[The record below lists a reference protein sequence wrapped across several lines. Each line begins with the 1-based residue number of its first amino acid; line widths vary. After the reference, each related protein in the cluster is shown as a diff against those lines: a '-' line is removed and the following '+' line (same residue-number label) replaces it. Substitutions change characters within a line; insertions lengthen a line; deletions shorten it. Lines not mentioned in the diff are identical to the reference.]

1 MAKKQPLSKR
11 GPNDFA
17 KRKLQ
22 PSQASKEWQE
32 HEHVTPPLKSQAE
45 ELVKSAGSSELAKHA
60 VDSVKPAAPPA
71 SDKDAF
77 ARQSGFTSYLDLFEA
92 SKAAGAAAGKN
103 WFITALP
110 GSGWIAWN
118 DTDFEAKG
126 PFDSADE
133 AGASLPSAPQARKQS
148 GTDGS

>member
-1 MAKKQPLSKR
+1 MTKKRPLSNR
-11 GPNDFA
+11 GVTDFA
-17 KRKLQ
+17 KQKVQ
-22 PSQASKEWQE
+22 PPLPSKEWQE

-45 ELVKSAGSSELAKHA
+45 QLVKSAGSSELAKHA
-60 VDSVKPAAPPA
+60 VDSVKVAPPPA

-92 SKAAGAAAGKN
+92 SKAAGETDGKN
-103 WFITALP
+103 WFVTALP

-118 DTDFEAKG
+118 DTDLQANG
-126 PFDSADE
+126 PFDSPDE
-133 AGASLPSAPQARKQS
+133 ASASLPSETQAPSQG